1 MERISNP
8 QRRFNYITPRRSML
22 LKSPKNKGDSYE
34 RELAQYFN
42 DNVPALNNSASRRLL
57 SGGGRNEG
65 LADLVGVR
73 IGRKELHIEAKRVE
87 RLNFWDAMKQA
98 VKNSGH
104 EISADEKS
112 ETSLIGIP
120 VVINRR
126 NKVKTEDSLCTL
138 RLKDLIILLN
148 ETA

>member
-1 MERISNP
+1 
-8 QRRFNYITPRRSML
+8 ML

-104 EISADEKS
+104 EICTNRS

>member
-1 MERISNP
+1 
-8 QRRFNYITPRRSML
+8 ML

-104 EISADEKS
+104 EIATNRS

-148 ETA
+148 EAS